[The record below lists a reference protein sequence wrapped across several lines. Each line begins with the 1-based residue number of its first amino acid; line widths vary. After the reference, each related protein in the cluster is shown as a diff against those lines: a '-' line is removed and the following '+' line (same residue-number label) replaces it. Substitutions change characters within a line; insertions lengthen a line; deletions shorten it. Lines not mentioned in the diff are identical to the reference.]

1 MAYRE
6 DIWKLL
12 GKRDGWRCHVNTPL
26 FSVVKSVFHYQLC
39 RFLSVFLLLCVS
51 HTQPPLWKLLSD
63 SEELNLDWRQTLKPE
78 HWLLTS
84 LSSLPA
90 ESAGSLRSFPIQT
103 LLTDDL
109 GLIRTVLD
117 LAKTGKR
124 IIIVLNIF
132 IGRRQISLFICCA
145 EIQNPPASYWWVWW
159 EVSDLCHLISWN
171 YF

>member
-12 GKRDGWRCHVNTPL
+12 GKRDGWQCHVNTPL

-39 RFLSVFLLLCVS
+39 RFLSVVLLLCVS
-51 HTQPPLWKLLSD
+51 HTQPLWKSLSD
-63 SEELNLDWRQTLKPE
+63 SGELNLDWRQTLKPE
-78 HWLLTS
+78 HRLLTS

-90 ESAGSLRSFPIQT
+90 ESAGSLHSLPIQT
-103 LLTDDL
+103 FLTDDL

-124 IIIVLNIF
+124 IIIALNIF

-145 EIQNPPASYWWVWW
+145 EIMLPPASYNAGCDEKSV
-159 EVSDLCHLISWN
+159 ISAI
-171 YF
+171 